1 MIKEETKIDTVSLS
15 NKLTTVVPT
24 ERRGKGRP
32 KKSEIEARSKKRK
45 GQLGRPPGEAAKIKE
60 LMARMLLTNGD
71 RVLEK
76 TIKIALEDGN
86 PNQMA
91 AIKLLMDRALPVSY
105 FESKSEGT
113 ASQGIVINISGLT
126 SEASPLHKDSSM
138 SGVLRTT
145 PKIETSDD
153 VVDVESNGN

>member
-1 MIKEETKIDTVSLS
+1 LIEEKTNIETVSLS
-15 NKLTTVVPT
+15 SLKTGGNKLTSVVPT

-32 KKSEIEARSKKRK
+32 KKSEIATRTKKRK
-45 GQLGRPPGEAAKIKE
+45 GQVGRPPGEAAKIKE

-105 FESKSEGT
+105 FETKSEGT
-113 ASQGIVINISGLT
+113 GSQGIVINISGLT
-126 SEASPLHKDSSM
+126 
-138 SGVLRTT
+138 T
-145 PKIETSDD
+145 PKIETADD

>member
-1 MIKEETKIDTVSLS
+1 MKEDNLTKEDIKLDTVSLS
-15 NKLTTVVPT
+15 NKLTSVVPT

-32 KKSEIEARSKKRK
+32 KKSEIESRSKQRK
-45 GQLGRPPGEAAKIKE
+45 GQIGRPPGEAAKIKE

-105 FESKSEGT
+105 FESKSEGQNNG
-113 ASQGIVINISGLT
+113 QGVIINITGL
-126 SEASPLHKDSSM
+126 SPQIQSSQD
-138 SGVLRTT
+138 V
-145 PKIETSDD
+145 DD
-153 VVDVESNGN
+153 NVVDIEVSDGQN

>member
-1 MIKEETKIDTVSLS
+1 LTEEKVQQDSLS
-15 NKLTTVVPT
+15 NLKTDRHKLTTMVPL

-32 KKSEIEARSKKRK
+32 KKKEIEARAKKRK
-45 GQLGRPPGEAAKIKE
+45 GQVGRPPGEAAKIKE

-105 FESKSEGT
+105 FENKSEGT
-113 ASQGIVINISGLT
+113 TGQGIVINISGIN
-126 SEASPLHKDSSM
+126 
-138 SGVLRTT
+138 T
-145 PKIETSDD
+145 PKIETTDD
-153 VVDVESNGN
+153 VIDVNTDGN

>member
-1 MIKEETKIDTVSLS
+1 MIEEKTSIDTVSLS
-15 NKLTTVVPT
+15 PLKEGRNKLTSVVPL

-32 KKSEIEARSKKRK
+32 KKSEIETRTKKRK
-45 GQLGRPPGEAAKIKE
+45 GQVGRPPGEAAKIKE

-105 FESKSEGT
+105 FETKSEGT
-113 ASQGIVINISGLT
+113 GSQGIVINISGLN
-126 SEASPLHKDSSM
+126 
-138 SGVLRTT
+138 T

>member
-1 MIKEETKIDTVSLS
+1 LIEEKTNIETVSLS
-15 NKLTTVVPT
+15 PLKEGRNKLTSVVPT

-32 KKSEIEARSKKRK
+32 KKSEIATRTKKRK
-45 GQLGRPPGEAAKIKE
+45 GQVGRPPGEAAKIKE

-105 FESKSEGT
+105 FETKSEGT
-113 ASQGIVINISGLT
+113 GNQGIVINISGIN
-126 SEASPLHKDSSM
+126 
-138 SGVLRTT
+138 T

-153 VVDVESNGN
+153 IVDVSPNGD